1 MRSLLPAAAAEKAI
15 EIWFQDEAR
24 VGQKGTVTY
33 VWARCG
39 TRPRAVQDTRY
50 KWTYLFGALCPERA
64 VGAGLVM
71 PRANIGAMNLHLAE
85 ISMAVAPGA
94 HAVLVLDGAG
104 WHVSK
109 KLVVPDNISLLKLPP
124 YSPELNP
131 IENVWAHLR
140 GTKLAHRL
148 FDTYDDIVNACC
160 EAWNSF
166 LTDPKTIQSVTTR
179 EWATCQKL

>member
-24 VGQKGTVTY
+24 VGQKGTLTY
-33 VWARCG
+33 IWARRG

-64 VGAGLVM
+64 VGAGLIM
-71 PRANIGAMNLHLAE
+71 PRANTDAMTLHLAE
-85 ISMAVAPGA
+85 IAKNIAPGA
-94 HAVLVLDGAG
+94 HAILVLDGAG

-109 KLVVPDNISLLKLPP
+109 KLIAPDNITLLKLPP

-131 IENVWAHLR
+131 IENVWAYLR

-148 FDTYDDIVNACC
+148 FNTYDDIVKTCC

-166 LTDPKTIQSVTTR
+166 LADTNTVQSVTTR

>member
-1 MRSLLPAAAAEKAI
+1 MRDLLPAAAAGKAI

-50 KWTYLFGALCPERA
+50 KWTYLFGAVCPERA

-85 ISMAVAPGA
+85 ISKAVTPGA

-109 KLVVPDNISLLKLPP
+109 KLVIPDNISPLKLPP

-131 IENVWAHLR
+131 IENIWAYLR

-166 LTDPKTIQSVTTR
+166 LADPKIIQSVTTR

>member
-50 KWTYLFGALCPERA
+50 KWTYLFGAVCPERA

-85 ISMAVAPGA
+85 ISKAVTPGA

-109 KLVVPDNISLLKLPP
+109 KLAIPDNISPLKLPP

-131 IENVWAHLR
+131 IENVWAYLR

-166 LTDPKTIQSVTTR
+166 LADPKIIQSVTTR

>member
-1 MRSLLPAAAAEKAI
+1 MRSLLPAAAAGKAI

-50 KWTYLFGALCPERA
+50 KWTYLFGAVCPERA

-85 ISMAVAPGA
+85 ISKAVTPGA

-109 KLVVPDNISLLKLPP
+109 KLVIPDNISPLKLPP

-131 IENVWAHLR
+131 IENVWAYLR

-166 LTDPKTIQSVTTR
+166 LADPKIIQSVTTR